1 MSKPQLYIKNE
12 KGRYEPYKLPE
23 PEVDNKLYRKIN
35 GKYYPWEMDLK
46 NDHLPEGVWVITRQ
60 KSCISYT
67 SGSYLR
73 EQFKLDKAS
82 DIKEVSLA
90 ELGSLEKLTRE
101 VLDALPSDYRNRTT
115 NDLVHLIVGKVYEI
129 TKQKENQTVEIPCHQ
144 KQTLAD
150 SIKRNKKNKETTAQ

>member
-12 KGRYEPYKLPE
+12 KGRYEPYNLPE

-46 NDHLPEGVWVITRQ
+46 NDHLPEGVWVITRH
-60 KSCISYT
+60 KSCTSWT

-73 EQFKLDKAS
+73 EQFRLDKAS

-101 VLDALPSDYRNRTT
+101 VLEALPNDYRNRTT

-129 TKQKENQTVEIPCHQ
+129 TKQKV
-144 KQTLAD
+144 K
-150 SIKRNKKNKETTAQ
+150 

>member
-12 KGRYEPYKLPE
+12 KGRYEPYKLPG

-46 NDHLPEGVWVITRQ
+46 NDHLPEGVWVITRH
-60 KSCISYT
+60 KSCTSYT

-90 ELGSLEKLTRE
+90 ELGSLNKLAME

-115 NDLVHLIVGKVYEI
+115 SDLVLLIVGKVYELS
-129 TKQKENQTVEIPCHQ
+129 KM
-144 KQTLAD
+144 
-150 SIKRNKKNKETTAQ
+150 KRICE

>member
-1 MSKPQLYIKNE
+1 MSKPQLYIKND
-12 KGRYEPYKLPE
+12 KGRYEPYTLPE

-46 NDHLPEGVWVITRQ
+46 NDHLPEGVWVITSH
-60 KSCISYT
+60 KSCTSFT

-90 ELGSLEKLTRE
+90 ELGSLEKLTSE

-129 TKQKENQTVEIPCHQ
+129 TKQHE
-144 KQTLAD
+144 
-150 SIKRNKKNKETTAQ
+150 

>member
-1 MSKPQLYIKNE
+1 MSKPQLYIKND
-12 KGRYEPYKLPE
+12 KGRYEPYTLPE

-46 NDHLPEGVWVITRQ
+46 NDHLPEGVWVITRH
-60 KSCISYT
+60 KSCT
-67 SGSYLR
+67 SFTRGSYLR

-101 VLDALPSDYRNRTT
+101 VLEALPSDYRNRTT
-115 NDLVHLIVGKVYEI
+115 NDLVRLIVGKVYEI
-129 TKQKENQTVEIPCHQ
+129 TKQHE
-144 KQTLAD
+144 
-150 SIKRNKKNKETTAQ
+150 

>member
-12 KGRYEPYKLPE
+12 KGRYEPYNLPK

-46 NDHLPEGVWVITRQ
+46 NDHLPEGVWVITRH
-60 KSCISYT
+60 KSCTSYT

-82 DIKEVSLA
+82 DIKEVSLD
-90 ELGSLEKLTRE
+90 ELGSLEKLTSE

-115 NDLVHLIVGKVYEI
+115 NDLVHLIVGKIYEI
-129 TKQKENQTVEIPCHQ
+129 TKRKG
-144 KQTLAD
+144 K
-150 SIKRNKKNKETTAQ
+150 

>member
-1 MSKPQLYIKNE
+1 MKPKLYIKNE
-12 KGRYEPYKLPE
+12 KGRYEPYTLPE

-35 GKYYPWEMDLK
+35 GRYYPWEMDLR
-46 NDHLPEGVWVITRQ
+46 NDHLPEGVWVITRH
-60 KSCISYT
+60 KSCTSWT

-101 VLDALPSDYRNRTT
+101 VLDALPSDHRNRTT
-115 NDLVHLIVGKVYEI
+115 NDLVHLIVGKVYE
-129 TKQKENQTVEIPCHQ
+129 
-144 KQTLAD
+144 L
-150 SIKRNKKNKETTAQ
+150 SKNKEKCE

>member
-12 KGRYEPYKLPE
+12 KGRYEPYNLPE

-46 NDHLPEGVWVITRQ
+46 NEHLPEGVWVITRH
-60 KSCISYT
+60 KSCT
-67 SGSYLR
+67 SWTRGSYLR
-73 EQFKLDKAS
+73 EQFELDKAS

-129 TKQKENQTVEIPCHQ
+129 TKQKGS
-144 KQTLAD
+144 K
-150 SIKRNKKNKETTAQ
+150 S